1 MLFIAS
7 FSAIPSY
14 ADDIDEP
21 SHDLIQSRSY
31 VGVFLSYMG
40 INKDKEFDG
49 NWAGASSS
57 PPEFDIVSGI
67 NSNIGFGFLVGHREG
82 DVALEVSY
90 WRSDHSTYWAPG
102 TPSSVTGT
110 ATYQSVEVNLKRY
123 LFTEQRVQPFLQ
135 IGLGNPWLNYPDGST
150 DGTNVSAFSLSGLGF
165 DVGGGVEIYI
175 DNVFS
180 IVGGLFYRWGTFDH
194 AYGIQKIEWTALG
207 NFEGD
212 GFDLYSGMTMKVW

>member
-1 MLFIAS
+1 LIGS
-7 FSAIPSY
+7 FPVVPSY
-14 ADDIDEP
+14 ADEMGEP
-21 SHDLIQSRSY
+21 SNDLIKTRNY
-31 VGVFLSYMG
+31 VGCFLTYMG
-40 INKDKEFDG
+40 IENDKQFDG
-49 NWAGASSS
+49 NWAGFSVS
-57 PPEFDIVSGI
+57 PPEFDLIPGI

-102 TPSSVTGT
+102 TPSSGTGT

-123 LFTEQRVQPFLQ
+123 ICTEQRIQPFFQ
-135 IGLGNPWLNYPDGST
+135 IGLGNPWVSYPDAST
-150 DGTNVSAFSLSGLGF
+150 DGSGNVSTFTLSGLGF
-165 DVGGGVEIYI
+165 DLGVGAEIYI
-175 DNVFS
+175 DDVFS

-207 NFEGD
+207 KFEGD